1 MHQCEEAWEMV
12 WRGIEGQP
20 VDMGEYNCR
29 YPCRYDSHTWA
40 TPKFHSRSRFLVL
53 KLMDVLSYQGCQV
66 TPLGRYPTTYQV
78 PSGHILHAKNSGVTH
93 TCTHGPSQFRGSGVG
108 GRLYTDDVHC
118 SIYVAMYVAHPST
131 ISSVKH

>member
-1 MHQCEEAWEMV
+1 MHQCEEAWEKV

-29 YPCRYDSHTWA
+29 YPSRYDSHTWA

-53 KLMDVLSYQGCQV
+53 KLMDALSYQGCQV
-66 TPLGRYPTTYQV
+66 TPLGRYPTTDQV

-93 TCTHGPSQFRGSGVG
+93 TCTHDPVNSGAQGLVVDYIRMMYIVLCMLLCMLPVHQQF
-108 GRLYTDDVHC
+108 LQ
-118 SIYVAMYVAHPST
+118 
-131 ISSVKH
+131 